1 MLDWLSCNAQGHGPL
16 EPPPPMV
23 DPVISH
29 PPSLLFSSMQGKCD
43 REKSVVVIFRIN
55 TLTPS
60 LTVGSDVNQVYR
72 PMREMG
78 EERKEFLGVGLQECR
93 LCGSS

>member
-16 EPPPPMV
+16 EPPPPSPAV

-43 REKSVVVIFRIN
+43 PEKSVVVIFRIN
-55 TLTPS
+55 TLTPA

-72 PMREMG
+72 PMRETG
-78 EERKEFLGVGLQECR
+78 EERKELFGCGTPGV
-93 LCGSS
+93 